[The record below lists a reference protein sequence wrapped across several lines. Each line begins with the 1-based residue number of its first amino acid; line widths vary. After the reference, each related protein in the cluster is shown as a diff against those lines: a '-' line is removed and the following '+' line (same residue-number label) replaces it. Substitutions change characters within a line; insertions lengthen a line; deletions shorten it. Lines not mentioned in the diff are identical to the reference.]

1 MVNEVLLRKAVDTA
15 WTVYLA
21 THRDVDVADGR
32 RCLLERHLQRRLEPV
47 KARLKWSRVPDSP
60 ISTGCPRTNSKALP
74 LDAIRRPR
82 NPPIWNMEA
91 ALKCRSCRKGRYAP
105 PGHMI
110 KLAATQEVAPD
121 K

>member
-1 MVNEVLLRKAVDTA
+1 MVDEVPQRKAVDTA

-21 THRDVDVADGR
+21 THRDVDVMDGR
-32 RCLLERHLQRRLEPV
+32 RCLLERHLQRSLEPV

-60 ISTGCPRTNSKALP
+60 ISTGCPRTNSKVLQ

-82 NPPIWNMEA
+82 DPPIWNLEA
-91 ALKCRSCRKGRYAP
+91 ALKCRSCRKGR
-105 PGHMI
+105 I